1 MKTSVEII
9 KEIRVDLGLSQHQ
22 LADILGVTRDV
33 VAGWENDRAR
43 VPGDMLLRAQRLE
56 KSAVALRKNTAES
69 RG

>member
-1 MKTSVEII
+1 MSVEII
-9 KEIRVDLGLSQHQ
+9 KEIRAELGLSQHQ

-56 KSAVALRKNTAES
+56 KSAVALGLDTVNEPN
-69 RG
+69 